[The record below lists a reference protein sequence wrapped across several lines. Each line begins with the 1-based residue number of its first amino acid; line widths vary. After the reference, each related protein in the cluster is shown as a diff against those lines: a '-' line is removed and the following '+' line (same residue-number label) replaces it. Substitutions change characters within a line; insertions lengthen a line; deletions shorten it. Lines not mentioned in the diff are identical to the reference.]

1 MSMKRE
7 EVFRQVLELP
17 VVDRAEL
24 AQRLVSSL
32 EPGPEPGVEAAWQ
45 AEVPRRLREIRSGA
59 VQTVPWEAF
68 RERLRTRTREQ
79 G

>member
-7 EVFRQVLELP
+7 EVFRQVLGLP

-45 AEVPRRLREIRSGA
+45 TEVARRVREIRSGA
-59 VQTVPWEAF
+59 VQTIPWEAF
-68 RERLRTRTREQ
+68 RERLRTRTRAQ